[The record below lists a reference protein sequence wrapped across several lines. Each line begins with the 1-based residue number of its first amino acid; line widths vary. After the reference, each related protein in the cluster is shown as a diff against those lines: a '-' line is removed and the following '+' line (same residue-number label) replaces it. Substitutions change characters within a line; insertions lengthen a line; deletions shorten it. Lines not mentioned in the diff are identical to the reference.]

1 MKVFLAGCA
10 AALLTASTAFVQAT
24 VAGTWALQM
33 NWPGGAS
40 TGSCVF
46 EQDGDTLRGSCG
58 GGDDRFPITGR
69 VAGRKLSWRVD
80 VKQGGA
86 QGRMAFDGEFDEQ
99 GTTITGSC
107 NVGDQFGSFTM
118 RRL

>member
-1 MKVFLAGCA
+1 
-10 AALLTASTAFVQAT
+10 
-24 VAGTWALQM
+24 
-33 NWPGGAS
+33 
-40 TGSCVF
+40 
-46 EQDGDTLRGSCG
+46 
-58 GGDDRFPITGR
+58 